1 MTKKAAKKT
10 AVKTTAPEPE
20 VEIEVTP
27 EETAPAAEA
36 PIALT
41 PLAVKMICEIIAV
54 CTKRGAF
61 VAEELTAV
69 GNLYD
74 QLRQQLPAEEAPA
87 EEAPAEEQQEL
98 PLDDKK

>member
-1 MTKKAAKKT
+1 MAKKTTKKT

-27 EETAPAAEA
+27 EESAPVAEA

-41 PLAVKMICEIIAV
+41 PLAVKMVCEIIGV

-61 VAEELTAV
+61 TAEELTAV

-74 QLRQQLPAEEAPA
+74 QLRQQLPTEEAPA
-87 EEAPAEEQQEL
+87 EEAPVEESAE
-98 PLDDKK
+98 